1 MEHIISIDQGTS
13 GSKAM
18 IISEKGDIVSS
29 HTCPFPTYHPQPG
42 FVEQDGNEIIASVI
56 TAVQKAVLH
65 FETAGNSKKSITAAS
80 ISNQRESFLLWD
92 ASGTPLTPVIVWQ
105 CKRPVDICSRLQKE
119 DLNPLIG
126 NVTGLMIDPYFSGT
140 KFLWL
145 IENNPDLAAKI
156 KSGSVY
162 FGTIDTW
169 LLRKLG
175 GVYATDHSNASRT
188 LFMDLDKLL
197 WSSEMGHIFGT
208 KGLNLPEIHPSTGH
222 FGESNFEGVFDKP
235 IPITA
240 IIGDSHAA
248 CFGEGC
254 FSPGTVKATMGTGS
268 SVVMNT
274 GKRSRSQHGMVSTIC
289 WSTESRVDY
298 ALEGVIVSCGST
310 ITWVQE
316 KLGLVDSPARFDALA
331 ESVSDS
337 GGVTFVPA
345 FSGLGGPY
353 WQMDRKAEILGLTF
367 GTEAAHIVR
376 AAMESYPF
384 QLKDVISAMEKDRGA
399 PLQWIRANGG
409 ITRSKLTMQIIAD
422 LLTTEVRVD
431 KRHEA
436 SAMGAAMLGFIG
448 KGTFTLTDAERLI
461 QAAPYAE
468 YRPGQMHKS
477 LEAAYGLWKERV
489 EPVHKYESKR
499 N

>member
-18 IISEKGDIVSS
+18 VISGKGEIVSS
-29 HTCPFPTYHPQPG
+29 YTCPFHSYHPQPG
-42 FVEQDGNEIIASVI
+42 FVEQNGNEIIESVI
-56 TAVQKAVLH
+56 TAIREAVTR
-65 FETAGNSKKSITAAS
+65 FIAAGNKKSSITAAS

-92 ASGTPLTPVIVWQ
+92 GSGAALTPVIVWQ
-105 CKRPVDICSRLQKE
+105 CKRSVDICSRLQGQE
-119 DLNPLIG
+119 LNPIIS

-140 KFLWL
+140 KYLWL

-156 KSGSVY
+156 KAGSVY

-169 LLRKLG
+169 LVRKLS
-175 GVYATDHSNASRT
+175 GVYATDCSNASRT
-188 LFMDLDKLL
+188 LFMDLDTCA
-197 WSSEMGHIFGT
+197 WSPEMADIFGT
-208 KGLNLPEIHPSTGH
+208 NGLNMPEIHPSAGH
-222 FGESNFEGVFDKP
+222 FGESNFEGIFDKP

-274 GKRSRSQHGMVSTIC
+274 GKRTRSQHGMVSTIC
-289 WSTESRVDY
+289 WSMEGRIDY
-298 ALEGVIVSCGST
+298 AIEGVIVSCGST
-310 ITWVQE
+310 ISWVQE
-316 KLGLVDSPARFDALA
+316 KLRLFTDVGEFNSMA
-331 ESVSDS
+331 ESVPDS

-353 WQMDRKAEILGLTF
+353 WQMDRKAEILGITF

-384 QLKDVISAMEKDRGA
+384 QLKDVIKAMEKDREA
-399 PLQWIRANGG
+399 ELDANHRLRWIRADGG
-409 ITRSKLTMQIIAD
+409 ITHSKLSMQLIAD
-422 LLTTEVRVD
+422 LLKTEVRID

-448 KGTFTLTDAERLI
+448 KGTLNLTDVESLI
-461 QAAPYAE
+461 QAAPYDE
-468 YRPGQMHKS
+468 YCPGQINKS
-477 LEAAYGLWKERV
+477 LEASYELWI
-489 EPVHKYESKR
+489 KR
-499 N
+499 I

>member
-18 IISEKGDIVSS
+18 VISEKGEVISS
-29 HTCPFPTYHPQPG
+29 HTCPFPVNYPQPG

-56 TAVQKAVLH
+56 SAVKEAVTQ
-65 FETAGNSKKSITAAS
+65 FEAGGNKKNSIVAAS

-92 ASGTPLTPVIVWQ
+92 DSGTPLTPVIVWQ
-105 CKRPVDICSRLQKE
+105 CKRSIDICTRLQE
-119 DLNPLIG
+119 QGLDSVITDI
-126 NVTGLMIDPYFSGT
+126 TGLRIDPYFSGT

-156 KSGSVY
+156 HAGSVY

-169 LLRKLG
+169 LVFKLTG
-175 GVYATDHSNASRT
+175 IYATDYSNASRT
-188 LFMDLDKLL
+188 LLMDLDKCE
-197 WSSEMGHIFGT
+197 WNSEMREIFRT
-208 KGLNLPEIHPSTGH
+208 KGLRLPAIHPSTGY
-222 FGESNFEGVFDKP
+222 FGKTNFKGIFSNP
-235 IPITA
+235 IPVTA

-268 SVVMNT
+268 SVVMNS
-274 GKRSRSQHGMVSTIC
+274 GRRVRSNHGMVSTIC
-289 WSTESRVDY
+289 WSMEGRVDY

-310 ITWVQE
+310 ITWIQE
-316 KLGLVDSPARFDALA
+316 KLGLVNSVNSFNAMA
-331 ESVSDS
+331 ESVPDS
-337 GGVTFVPA
+337 GGVTFIPA

-353 WQMDRKAEILGLTF
+353 WQMDRKAEILGITF

-376 AAMESYPF
+376 AALESYPF
-384 QLKDVISAMEKDRGA
+384 QLKDVISAMENDRGPA
-399 PLQWIRANGG
+399 ALSVNNSSRWIRADGG
-409 ITRSKLTMQIIAD
+409 LTHSRLSMLLIAD
-422 LLTTEVRVD
+422 LLKTEVRID

-448 KGTFTLTDAERLI
+448 KGTLNFTDVENLI
-461 QAAPYAE
+461 QAAPYDE
-468 YRPGQMHKS
+468 YRPGQTSES
-477 LEAAYGLWKERV
+477 LEEAYQLWK
-489 EPVHKYESKR
+489 KR
-499 N
+499 I

>member
-18 IISEKGDIVSS
+18 IISERGDIVSS
-29 HTCPFPTYHPQPG
+29 HTCPFPAYYPHQG
-42 FVEQDGNEIIASVI
+42 FVEQNGNEIISSVLSAMREAI
-56 TAVQKAVLH
+56 AR
-65 FETAGNSKKSITAAS
+65 FEAAGNSKSSITAAS

-105 CKRPVDICSRLQKE
+105 CKRSVDVCSNLQKQNL
-119 DLNPLIG
+119 DSSIS

-145 IENNPDLAAKI
+145 IQNNPDLAAKI

-169 LLRKLG
+169 LVRSFTGL
-175 GVYATDHSNASRT
+175 YATDHSNASRT
-188 LFMDLDKLL
+188 LFMDLDSCV
-197 WSSEMGHIFGT
+197 WSPEMRDIFGT
-208 KGLNLPEIHPSTGH
+208 RGLNLPEIHPSTGR
-222 FGESNFEGVFDKP
+222 FGESTFEGIFDKP

-274 GKRSRSQHGMVSTIC
+274 GKRTRSQHGMVSTIC
-289 WSTESRVDY
+289 WSMEGRVDY

-310 ITWVQE
+310 ITWIQE
-316 KLGLVDSPARFDALA
+316 KLGVVDSPARFDALA
-331 ESVSDS
+331 ESVTDS
-337 GGVTFVPA
+337 CGVTFVPA

-353 WQMDRKAEILGLTF
+353 WQMDRKAEILGITF

-399 PLQWIRANGG
+399 ALQWIRANGG
-409 ITRSKLTMQIIAD
+409 ITHSKLTMRIIAD
-422 LLTTEVRVD
+422 LLKTEVRID
-431 KRHEA
+431 RRHEA
-436 SAMGAAMLGFIG
+436 SALGAAMLGFIG
-448 KGTFTLTDAERLI
+448 KGTLSFPDVESLI
-461 QAAPYAE
+461 QAAPYDE
-468 YRPGQMHKS
+468 YRPGQVNKS
-477 LEAAYGLWKERV
+477 LEAAYQLW
-489 EPVHKYESKR
+489 R
-499 N
+499 NRI

>member
-18 IISEKGDIVSS
+18 IISEKGEIASS
-29 HTCPFPTYHPQPG
+29 FTSSFPSYHPQPG
-42 FVEQDGNEIIASVI
+42 FVEQNGNEIIESVI
-56 TAVQKAVLH
+56 SAIREAVKR
-65 FETAGNSKKSITAAS
+65 FEAAGNKKNSITAAS

-92 ASGTPLTPVIVWQ
+92 ASGVPLTPVIVWQ
-105 CKRPVDICSRLQKE
+105 CKRSVDVCSRLQKQNL
-119 DLNPLIG
+119 DPIIS
-126 NVTGLMIDPYFSGT
+126 NVTGLMLDPYFSGT
-140 KFLWL
+140 KILWL
-145 IENNPDLAAKI
+145 SENNPDLAGKI

-169 LLRKLG
+169 LLRKLS
-175 GVYATDHSNASRT
+175 GVYATDCSNASRT
-188 LFMDLDKLL
+188 LLMDLDKCL
-197 WSSEMGHIFGT
+197 WSSEMRDIFGT
-208 KGLNLPEIHPSTGH
+208 KGLKLPEIHPSTGH
-222 FGESNFEGVFDKP
+222 FGESNFEGIFDKP

-274 GKRSRSQHGMVSTIC
+274 GKRTRSQHGMVSTIC
-289 WSTESRVDY
+289 WSMEGRVDY

-316 KLGLVDSPARFDALA
+316 KLGLFNNVDQFNALA
-331 ESVSDS
+331 ESVPNS
-337 GGVTFVPA
+337 GGVTFIPA

-384 QLKDVISAMEKDRGA
+384 QLKDVITAMEKDRGA
-399 PLQWIRANGG
+399 ALNTNHRSRWIRADGG
-409 ITRSKLTMQIIAD
+409 ITHSRLSIQIIAD
-422 LLTTEVRVD
+422 LLKTEVRID

-436 SAMGAAMLGFIG
+436 SAIGAAMLGLIG
-448 KGTFTLTDAERLI
+448 KGTLAFTEVESLL
-461 QAAPYAE
+461 QAAPYDE
-468 YRPGQMHKS
+468 YCPGQANKD
-477 LEAAYGLWKERV
+477 LEAAYQLWNERI
-489 EPVHKYESKR
+489 
-499 N
+499 

>member
-1 MEHIISIDQGTS
+1 
-13 GSKAM
+13 
-18 IISEKGDIVSS
+18 
-29 HTCPFPTYHPQPG
+29 
-42 FVEQDGNEIIASVI
+42 
-56 TAVQKAVLH
+56 
-65 FETAGNSKKSITAAS
+65 
-80 ISNQRESFLLWD
+80 
-92 ASGTPLTPVIVWQ
+92 
-105 CKRPVDICSRLQKE
+105 
-119 DLNPLIG
+119 
-126 NVTGLMIDPYFSGT
+126 MIDPYFSGT
-140 KFLWL
+140 KLLWL
-145 IENNPDLAAKI
+145 IENNPDISSKI

-169 LLRKLG
+169 LLRKLTG
-175 GVYATDHSNASRT
+175 IYATDHSNASRT

-197 WSSEMGHIFGT
+197 WSPEMGDIFRT
-208 KGLNLPEIHPSTGH
+208 QGLNLPEIHPSTGY
-222 FGESNFEGVFDKP
+222 FGASNFAGVFDKP

-274 GKRSRSQHGMVSTIC
+274 GKRAHSQHGMVSAIC
-289 WSTESRVDY
+289 WSMEGRVDY

-316 KLGLVDSPARFDALA
+316 KLKAVDSPASFDVMA
-331 ESVSDS
+331 ESVPDS

-353 WQMDRKAEILGLTF
+353 WQMDRKAEILGITF

-384 QLKDVISAMEKDRGA
+384 QLKDVINAMEKDRGA
-399 PLQWIRANGG
+399 ALQWIRANGG
-409 ITRSKLTMQIIAD
+409 ITRSRLSMQIIAD
-422 LLTTEVRVD
+422 LLKTEVRID

-436 SAMGAAMLGFIG
+436 SALGAAMLGFIG
-448 KGTFTLTDAERLI
+448 KKTLSFSDAERLI
-461 QAAPYAE
+461 QSAPYDVYKA
-468 YRPGQMHKS
+468 GQVDKS
-477 LEAAYGLWKERV
+477 MEASYQLWK
-489 EPVHKYESKR
+489 KR
-499 N
+499 I